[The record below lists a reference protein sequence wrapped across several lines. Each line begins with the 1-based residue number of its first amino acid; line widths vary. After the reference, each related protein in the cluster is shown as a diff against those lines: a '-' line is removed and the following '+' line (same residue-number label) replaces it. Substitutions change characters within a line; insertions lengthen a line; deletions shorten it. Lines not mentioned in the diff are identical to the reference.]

1 MDFETLKALEHDNVM
16 QTYGRFDLALDH
28 GQGSTLYDSE
38 GNAYIDLASGI
49 GVNALGHNDPDL
61 IAAISNQAAKLMQA
75 SNLYYTEPMVLAAQK
90 LNTLSG
96 MDKVFFANSGAE
108 ANEGIIKIARKYSW
122 DTYHDPNRMIILTLK
137 NSFHGRTIATLE
149 ATGQDKFHQNF
160 FPFTEGFAYV
170 EANNIEA
177 LKQAMENPNVCGL
190 MMELVQG
197 ESGVRPLDPQFVE
210 EAAKLCQEKDVLLMI
225 DEVQTGIGRTG
236 KFFAYQNYDLSP
248 DLVSCAKGLGGGIPI
263 GAVLTNEKTSQILKA
278 GDHGTTFGGNPLST
292 AAANVVLDKV
302 GQEDFLNEV
311 QAKGHYFL
319 EGLKAIDSDAILD
332 VRGLGLMIGVEV
344 GPEHI
349 AEYLKALQDQ
359 GVLAIKAG
367 AGTIRL
373 LPPLVLTYPE
383 MDQAIAA
390 FKEVLA

>member
-28 GQGSTLYDSE
+28 GQGSTLYDIE
-38 GNAYIDLASGI
+38 GKAYIDLASGI

-75 SNLYYTEPMVLAAQK
+75 SNLYYTEPMILAAQK
-90 LNTLSG
+90 LNALSG

-122 DTYHDPNRMIILTLK
+122 DKYHDPKRMIILTLK

-160 FPFTEGFAYV
+160 FPFTEGFEYV
-170 EANNIEA
+170 EANNIEE
-177 LKQAMENPNVCGL
+177 LKHAMDNPYVCGL

-197 ESGVRPLDPQFVE
+197 ESGVRPLEADFVS
-210 EAAKLCQEKDVLLMI
+210 EAAKLCQEKDTLLMI

-263 GAVLTNEKTSQILKA
+263 GAVLANEKTSQTLKA

-302 GQEDFLNEV
+302 GQEAFLNEV
-311 QAKGHYFL
+311 QAKGNYFL
-319 EGLKAIDSDAILD
+319 EALKAIDSDKILD

-349 AEYLKALQDQ
+349 AEYLKALQNQ

-383 MDQAIAA
+383 MDQAVAA

>member
-108 ANEGIIKIARKYSW
+108 ANEGLIKIARKYSW

-170 EANNIEA
+170 EVNNLEA

>member
-1 MDFETLKALEHDNVM
+1 MDFETLKALEHDHVM

-28 GQGSTLYDSE
+28 GQGCTLYDVD
-38 GNAYIDLASGI
+38 GNAYLDLASGI

-61 IAAISNQAAKLMQA
+61 TKAISEQATKLMQA
-75 SNLYYTEPMVLAAQK
+75 SNLYYTQPMIFAAQK
-90 LNTLSG
+90 LTALSG
-96 MDKVFFANSGAE
+96 LDKVFFANSGAE

-122 DTYHDPNRMIILTLK
+122 DTYHDPERMIILTLK

-160 FPFTEGFAYV
+160 FPFTEGFEYV
-170 EANNIEA
+170 EANNIED
-177 LKQAMENPNVCGL
+177 LKKAMNNPKVCGL

-197 ESGVRPLDPQFVE
+197 ESGVRPLQADFVA
-210 EAAKLCQEKDVLLMI
+210 EAAKLCQEKDILLMI

-263 GAVLTNEKTSQILKA
+263 GAVLANEKTSGILKA

-311 QAKGHYFL
+311 QAKGEYFL
-319 EGLKAIDSDAILD
+319 NALKALDSDKILD
-332 VRGLGLMIGVEV
+332 VRGLGLMIGIEV

-349 AEYLKALQDQ
+349 AEYLNALQDH

-373 LPPLVLTYPE
+373 LPPLVLSYPE
-383 MDQAIAA
+383 IDQAVAA
-390 FKEVLA
+390 FEEVLV

>member
-1 MDFETLKALEHDNVM
+1 MDFETLKTLEHDHVM

-28 GQGSTLYDSE
+28 GQGCILYDLN
-38 GNAYIDLASGI
+38 GHAYLDLASGI

-61 IAAISNQAAKLMQA
+61 VKAISTQASKLMQA
-75 SNLYYTEPMVLAAQK
+75 SNLYYTEPMVLVAQK
-90 LNTLSG
+90 LTQLSD

-108 ANEGIIKIARKYSW
+108 ANEGMIKIARKYSW
-122 DTYHDPNRMIILTLK
+122 DTYHDPKRMIILTLK

-149 ATGQDKFHQNF
+149 ATGQDKFHENF
-160 FPFTEGFAYV
+160 FPFTKGFEYI
-170 EANNIEA
+170 EANNIDE
-177 LKQAMENPNVCGL
+177 LKKAFENPNICGL

-197 ESGVRPLDPQFVE
+197 ESGVRPLSKDFVQE
-210 EAAKLCQEKDVLLMI
+210 VVKLCEKHDVLLMI

-236 KFFAYQNYDLSP
+236 EFFAYQNYHLTP

-263 GAVLTNEKTSQILKA
+263 GAVLGNEKTSSILKA

-292 AAANVVLDKV
+292 AAANVILDKI
-302 GQEDFLNEV
+302 GNEAFLQEVKE
-311 QAKGHYFL
+311 KGDYFL
-319 EGLKAIDSDAILD
+319 KALKTISSDKILE

-344 GPEHI
+344 GPENI
-349 AEYLKALQDQ
+349 AKYLEALRQQ

-373 LPPLVLTYPE
+373 LPPLILSYPQI
-383 MDQAIAA
+383 DQAVQA
-390 FKEVLA
+390 FKEVLE